1 MGPFCLDDARL
12 AARIVP
18 ALHPYRGYWA
28 HVYTIVT
35 GPVVLYLAM
44 CSLGGLAAVLALVA
58 GLALVAAKRASRRAR
73 VGQAA

>member
-1 MGPFCLDDARL
+1 LGPFYLDDARL
-12 AARIVP
+12 AARIVA

-44 CSLGGLAAVLALVA
+44 CLLGGLAAVLALVA
-58 GLALVAAKRASRRAR
+58 GLALVAARRTSRRAR